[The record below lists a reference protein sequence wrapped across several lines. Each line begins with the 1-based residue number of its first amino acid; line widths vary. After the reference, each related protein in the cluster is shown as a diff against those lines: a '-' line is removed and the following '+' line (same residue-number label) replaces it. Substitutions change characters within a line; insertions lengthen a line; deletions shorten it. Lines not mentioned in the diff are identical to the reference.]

1 MPASMTLWAR
11 ASTKW
16 VLPVPE
22 GPAMA
27 RFSARPTHSSVA
39 SPDWVGGGREE
50 SCSRQDSKVFPA
62 GSPAALRRIRRV
74 ASSRPRISSAISTRS
89 TSAGSQRCA
98 RAVASTSG
106 AAARR

>member
-39 SPDWVGGGREE
+39 SPVWVGGGMEE